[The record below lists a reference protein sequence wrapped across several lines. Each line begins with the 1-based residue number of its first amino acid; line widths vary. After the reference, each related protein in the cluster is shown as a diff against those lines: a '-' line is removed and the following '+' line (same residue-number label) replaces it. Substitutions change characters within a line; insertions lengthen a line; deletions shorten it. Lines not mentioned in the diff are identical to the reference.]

1 MELTVV
7 LRTEATKFYHPNV
20 IVFHNYRFVCYSTH
34 DERQTY
40 LYFSYGLPNVH
51 DFRLTSNIIQV
62 RFVSDVIC
70 AVLHWDYCR
79 NQVIEVH
86 LAKSFPVNI
95 PPNLHIFYSKDTI
108 KIRNLTSVTVSSH
121 ILLSGSIQALNF
133 GLRWSVITNCAKL

>member
-62 RFVSDVIC
+62 RF
-70 AVLHWDYCR
+70 ALGLWNYCR

-95 PPNLHIFYSKDTI
+95 PPKLHIFYSKDTI
-108 KIRNLTSVTVSSH
+108 NIRDLTSVTVSSH